1 VIFFPFLAEAVF
13 HLKLG
18 DLDVNDERDNK
29 EQNAGRQDD
38 GTLEKHKGKQTIRRK
53 PVIQSKIRPQ
63 RALPN
68 RAIGSSH

>member
-1 VIFFPFLAEAVF
+1 MIFFPFLTEAVF

-38 GTLEKHKGKQTIRRK
+38 GTLEKHKEKRLSGEN
-53 PVIQSKIRPQ
+53 
-63 RALPN
+63 L
-68 RAIGSSH
+68 